1 MSEQV
6 NAERR
11 RPGRKALKSEKDWLE
26 AALVLLADGGIE
38 AVRVEPLAQSLGVTK
53 GSFYKRYDSRDDL
66 LVSMLDYWRHESTL
80 NVIELLSGIEE
91 PSEAKLARVLEI
103 SGRRSDAGERARM
116 EMAIRLWGHSD
127 RRAAATME
135 EVDELRLKYFRSVV
149 LENGFDGAEAEARAF
164 LIYALGVL
172 DAVMPGER
180 SSEVMEACRAIVAGK
195 APQPR

>member
-66 LVSMLDYWRHESTL
+66 LVSMLDYWRRESTL
-80 NVIELLSGIEE
+80 KVIELLSGIEE

-103 SGRRSDAGERARM
+103 SGRRPDAGERARM

-135 EVDELRLKYFRSVV
+135 EVDALRLKYFRSVV

-172 DAVMPGER
+172 EAVIPGER
-180 SSEVMEACRAIVAGK
+180 SPEMMEACRAIVAGK
-195 APQPR
+195 A

>member
-103 SGRRSDAGERARM
+103 SGRRPDAGERARM

-135 EVDELRLKYFRSVV
+135 EVDGLRLKYFCSVV

-195 APQPR
+195 A